1 MVSEITTRVLNIS
14 LIKKKLPFHYLN
26 RKSST
31 ASNSDGEEVIVLH
44 IPYVL
49 SLILT
54 QATNRFS

>member
-14 LIKKKLPFHYLN
+14 LIKYIPFHYLN
-26 RKSST
+26 RKST

>member
-1 MVSEITTRVLNIS
+1 MVTEITTRVLNIP
-14 LIKKKLPFHYLN
+14 LIKYIPFHYLN

-54 QATNRFS
+54 

>member
-1 MVSEITTRVLNIS
+1 MVSEITTSVLNIS
-14 LIKKKLPFHYLN
+14 LIKYIPFHYLN

-54 QATNRFS
+54 QATNRVS

>member
-1 MVSEITTRVLNIS
+1 MVTEITTRVLNIS
-14 LIKKKLPFHYLN
+14 LIKYIPFHYLN

-31 ASNSDGEEVIVLH
+31 ASNSDGVEVIVLH

-54 QATNRFS
+54 